1 MEVVYEDNHIIIV
14 NKKSGEIVQ
23 GDKTG
28 DRPLSDIVKDYI
40 KEKYDKPGAV
50 FLGVVHRLDRPV
62 SGLVVFARTSKALSR
77 LNKMFAEGEVHKT
90 YWAIVRRREGEK
102 ERRREG
108 NRSQES
114 GDRRQETG
122 VRSQESGE
130 WQTLTHWLVRNEK
143 QNKSYA
149 YDHEKPNAKK
159 AVLKFRVLSHSD
171 NYSLLEVN
179 LMTGRH
185 HQIRCQLAAMG
196 CPIKGDLKYGAPRS
210 NPDGSISLM
219 SRRVEFVHPV
229 SKEMII
235 AEAPLPDDKLWRA
248 LDEGRWKM

>member
-40 KEKYDKPGAV
+40 KEKYAKPGAV

-77 LNKMFAEGEVHKT
+77 LNKMFAEGKVHKT
-90 YWAIVRRREGEK
+90 YWAIVKNAPRINEG
-102 ERRREG
+102 
-108 NRSQES
+108 
-114 GDRRQETG
+114 
-122 VRSQESGE
+122 
-130 WQTLTHWLVRNEK
+130 TLEHWLVRNEK

-149 YDHEKPNAKK
+149 YDTEKPNAKK
-159 AVLKFRVLSHSD
+159 AILKYRVISHSD

-219 SRRVEFVHPV
+219 SHRVEFVHPV

-235 AEAPLPDDKLWRA
+235 VEAPLPDDALWHA
-248 LDEGRWKM
+248 LDPNHQPSE